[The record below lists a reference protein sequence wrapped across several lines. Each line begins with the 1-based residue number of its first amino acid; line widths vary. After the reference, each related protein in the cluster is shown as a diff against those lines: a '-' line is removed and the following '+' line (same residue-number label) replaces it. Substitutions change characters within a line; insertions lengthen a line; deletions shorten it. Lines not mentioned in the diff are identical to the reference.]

1 MRTCPSLTFP
11 AVILS
16 CLATSVSATPTASEL
31 QSINARDVCEQPA
44 AGVVQFTGDSVKL
57 GPCLDSFGLDRIEEL
72 RITSGGGGAWETLES
87 MRRYQGRIDL
97 VVVRKLCASSCA
109 NYVLPA
115 ARRLRVEPDSYVL
128 LHGSLSL
135 RDLDGQE
142 TTARETMRSYFSQ
155 QHPDLSAHEIAGR
168 VDEEWKKLRDSTVV
182 QIPVQED
189 FARGVIACADWLE
202 PTTHEA
208 DPPPAWVAW
217 LLVTPEMARRCLK
230 VTEVVE
236 FWPPEEETA
245 FSRELGFLRARR

>member
-1 MRTCPSLTFP
+1 MFP
-11 AVILS
+11 AAVLS
-16 CLATSVSATPTASEL
+16 CLATSVSAAPSADEL
-31 QSINARDVCEQPA
+31 RTVNARDICEQPS
-44 AGVVQFTGDSVKL
+44 AGVVRFSGDSVKL
-57 GPCLDSFGLDRIEEL
+57 GPCLDSFELDRIEEL

-87 MRRYQGRIDL
+87 MRRYQGRIGL
-97 VVVRKLCASSCA
+97 VVVQKLCASSCA
-109 NYVLPA
+109 NYVLPVA
-115 ARRLRVEPDSYVL
+115 QRLRVEPDSYVL

-142 TTARETMRSYFSQ
+142 ATARETMRSFFSQ
-155 QHPDLSAHEIAGR
+155 QHPELSSHEIAGR
-168 VDEEWKKLRDSTVV
+168 VDGEWKRLRDNTAM
-182 QIPVQED
+182 QIPVQDD
-189 FARGVIACADWLE
+189 FARRVVTCADWLE

-236 FWPPEEETA
+236 FWPPEEEAA